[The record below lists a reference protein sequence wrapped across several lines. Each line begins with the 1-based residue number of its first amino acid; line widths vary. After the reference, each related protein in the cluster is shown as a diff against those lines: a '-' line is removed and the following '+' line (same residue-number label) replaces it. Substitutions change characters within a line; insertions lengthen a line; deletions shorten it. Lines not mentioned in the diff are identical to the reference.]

1 MYIFCVSRRREN
13 GQRAI
18 ARREGEGERYL
29 SAVNYCSS
37 KRYHGAG
44 VTANYIFP
52 DRQFTQLGSRIST
65 QLAAKSI
72 PKYSTPFLLK
82 SNSSRIIDPH
92 TGNHNNVLI
101 ESGEWLSYSIT
112 NMEILSKKL
121 SSSGTTEASTIDLTE
136 ILETTIVVSK
146 LRVRLSLKAASYA
159 HNLHIRIEPGF
170 AFTSVE

>member
-1 MYIFCVSRRREN
+1 MFCVSRRREN
-13 GQRAI
+13 GQRAML
-18 ARREGEGERYL
+18 AERERERERYL

-72 PKYSTPFLLK
+72 PKYSTPLLLK

-101 ESGEWLSYSIT
+101 ESGEWLRLSDSIA
-112 NMEILSKKL
+112 MEILSKK
-121 SSSGTTEASTIDLTE
+121 SSSSETTNATIDLTE
-136 ILETTIVVSK
+136 ILETTTMQWFQ
-146 LRVRLSLKAASYA
+146 
-159 HNLHIRIEPGF
+159 NWE
-170 AFTSVE
+170 